1 MSNPTSGGGCTKD
14 ADGNL
19 VLIKD
24 QDESYTI
31 TSIINSKDQKVPV
44 GIIIGQ
50 SCSCCTAVFG
60 RSSSLQETVMFFWG
74 ESFLTDIMYWHIFV
88 SLISGLKE

>member
-24 QDESYTI
+24 QDESCTI
-31 TSIINSKDQKVPV
+31 TSIINSKVQKVPV
-44 GIIIGQ
+44 GIIIGHIF
-50 SCSCCTAVFG
+50 SFFTAV
-60 RSSSLQETVMFFWG
+60 
-74 ESFLTDIMYWHIFV
+74 
-88 SLISGLKE
+88 